1 MNYTGPKVR
10 LSRKLG
16 VAITSKAGRIM
27 ESKPYPPGQ
36 HGPNNMNRRRMSNYK
51 TQLLEKQRLKAQYN
65 IHERQ
70 LVNYYKQASL
80 KAGDTSQNLIQTLEM
95 RLDAV
100 VQRGSLAVNIYAAR
114 QLVSHGHIM
123 VNGEKVNYPAFQVKV
138 GDVVSVRERSRRLD
152 LFSDSLRNSNPPAYL
167 ALSKPE
173 LAVKVMAIPARQEI
187 PIVCEL
193 SQVIEYYSK

>member
-70 LVNYYKQASL
+70 LVNYYKKALL
-80 KAGDTSQNLIQTLEM
+80 KAGDTSQNLIQILEM

-100 VQRGSLAVNIYAAR
+100 VHRGSLAVNIYAAR

-173 LAVKVMAIPARQEI
+173 LTVKVMAIPARQEI
-187 PIVCEL
+187 PVVCEL